1 MNFFFLKA
9 NAVLFIEESQ
19 INKWVSSGLS
29 VFMRSLSYNKFGFFA
44 LFFAVFMQDRSV
56 NRNRMCLG
64 MYRKNTKESP
74 VCARGFLHYFMECIP
89 LIGSH
94 MKHTVSYS
102 SFASSPIC
110 SITIS
115 GFTSLFSISASFVSP
130 LITRILVRAL

>member
-1 MNFFFLKA
+1 
-9 NAVLFIEESQ
+9 
-19 INKWVSSGLS
+19 
-29 VFMRSLSYNKFGFFA
+29 
-44 LFFAVFMQDRSV
+44 
-56 NRNRMCLG
+56 MCTG

-89 LIGSH
+89 LIESH
-94 MKHTVSYS
+94 MTHTASYS

-130 LITRILVRAL
+130 LITRMLVTAL